1 MMQLSASQLWRF
13 GPEWL
18 HLDVPI
24 YSIDSLSMPESCSQE
39 LKSKAKPSHNLLSV
53 EKTSAIGNVICCED
67 FGDLQK
73 LIRVTAY
80 VPRAVERFK
89 TKRTLQANVSDTLS
103 PQEISAAELLWI
115 THVQGELSQQGDYS
129 TLKKQ
134 LGVFCDE
141 KGVWRC
147 GGRLQNADI
156 PYAARHPILL
166 PRSHHFT
173 SLVVLDAHI
182 RVCHN
187 GVKETLTEVR
197 SRYRVIKGRSLTRS
211 LVHRCTTCRRY
222 EGAPFRG
229 PPPPPLPEF
238 RVKEDPAF
246 TYTGVDFAGP
256 LFVRNGVSS
265 DSVKVW
271 ICVFTCL
278 VTCVIHLDIVCD
290 LSAETFLRCVKRFV
304 ARRGLPPKL
313 LSATA

>member
-147 GGRLQNADI
+147 GG
-156 PYAARHPILL
+156 
-166 PRSHHFT
+166 
-173 SLVVLDAHI
+173 
-182 RVCHN
+182 
-187 GVKETLTEVR
+187 
-197 SRYRVIKGRSLTRS
+197 
-211 LVHRCTTCRRY
+211 
-222 EGAPFRG
+222 
-229 PPPPPLPEF
+229 
-238 RVKEDPAF
+238 
-246 TYTGVDFAGP
+246 
-256 LFVRNGVSS
+256 
-265 DSVKVW
+265 
-271 ICVFTCL
+271 
-278 VTCVIHLDIVCD
+278 
-290 LSAETFLRCVKRFV
+290 
-304 ARRGLPPKL
+304 
-313 LSATA
+313 